1 MKKYEF
7 TDEVK
12 EINGHIL
19 HRIRRIEDGKIG
31 GWVENEQNLA
41 QDGDC
46 WVYDDACVYEKA
58 VVCGNAKLKDHAQ
71 LRGSASI
78 ARYAQVCG
86 NAIVEG
92 DAVIRDM
99 ARVEGN
105 AVIRGHLSDSVL
117 VKGNAVIEA
126 PVMVAG
132 NARVLGNAML
142 ANTSD
147 YIAVGPIYLAGS
159 CNDVV
164 TAYITADGG
173 VEISSD
179 YYNGSIDGF
188 VDAIHAAPK
197 YDVLEMF
204 SKQYLAIAELVKIR
218 YNIV

>member
-7 TDEVK
+7 TGETK
-12 EINGHIL
+12 ELDGHIL

-31 GWVENEQNLA
+31 GWIESESNLGH
-41 QDGDC
+41 DGDC
-46 WVYDDACVYEKA
+46 WVEKEACVYEQA
-58 VVCGNAKLKDHAQ
+58 IVSCNAKLRDSAQ
-71 LRGSASI
+71 ARGNALI
-78 ARYAQVCG
+78 TRYARVEG

-99 ARVEGN
+99 SCVDGN
-105 AVIRGHLSDSVL
+105 AVIRGRLSDSVL

-126 PVMVAG
+126 PVMVTG
-132 NARVLGNAML
+132 NARILGNAML

-147 YIAVGPIYLAGS
+147 YVAVGPIYLAGE

-179 YYNGSIDGF
+179 YYVGSIDGF

-204 SKQYLAIAELVKIR
+204 KS
-218 YNIV
+218 NI